1 MAGHSKFKN
10 IMHRKGAQDA
20 KRAKVFAKLGREIMV
35 AARQGGDPAANFRLR
50 TAVLAARAQSM
61 PKDTIERAIKKG
73 SGEAGGAAFEEIRYE
88 GFGPGGVAIIV
99 DALTDNRNRT
109 ASDIRSIFGK
119 NGGNLGQTNSVI
131 STFERIGQIV
141 YPKDAAT
148 PETMFEA
155 ALEAGASDVISNE
168 DGHEIVCAPGDLA
181 AVRDAL
187 EAKFKAPTGAGLV
200 WRPTISVPVEDHD
213 SAEDLLA
220 LIEGLEDNDDVQ
232 TVTANFDIPDAIM
245 AKLSAGAS

>member
-20 KRAKVFAKLGREIMV
+20 KRAKIFAKLGREIMV
-35 AARQGGDPAANFRLR
+35 AARQGADPAANFRLR

-109 ASDIRSIFGK
+109 ASDIRAIFGK

-131 STFERIGQIV
+131 STFERIGMIV

-148 PETMFEA
+148 AEAMFEA
-155 ALEAGASDVISNE
+155 ALDAGASDVVSTDE
-168 DGHEIVCAPGDLA
+168 GHEIVCAPGDLA

-187 EAKFKAPTGAGLV
+187 EAKFKAPTSAGLV
-200 WRPTISVPVEDHD
+200 WRPINSVPVEDQD